1 MHVKGRE
8 IAVTGLLAGFT
19 VVLMTL
25 SSVIE
30 SSSLFFIAG
39 ASFCVGI
46 VIREWGLKMG
56 AAFLV
61 ATIFLNLLVA
71 PNKMYCI
78 TFAAMGVYLF
88 LSEWLYE
95 KIANALRL
103 KNRRAVLW
111 IGKYVVFNMIYL
123 PMLCFLP
130 ELFFAKKVSQAFMIG
145 FVVVGQVVFFVYDQ
159 AYMYFQSCIWGKL
172 RGKLRNE

>member
-1 MHVKGRE
+1 MHIKGKE

-25 SSVIE
+25 SSIVE

-56 AAFLV
+56 AAFLA
-61 ATIFLNLLVA
+61 ATIFLNFLMA

-78 TFAAMGVYLF
+78 TFTAMGVYLL

-95 KIANALRL
+95 KIANAACL
-103 KNRRAVLW
+103 KKRRAVLW
-111 IGKYVVFNMIYL
+111 IGKYVIFNMIYL
-123 PMLCFLP
+123 PMLYFLP
-130 ELFFAKKVSQAFMIG
+130 ELFFSKKVSQLFLIG
-145 FVVVGQVVFFVYDQ
+145 LVVIGQILFFVYDQ